1 MNTDLKRNPTF
12 DVMSETK
19 KSIPNILTVLRI
31 ILAIICTYFAFQG
44 DKTSLT
50 ISLIIFIVASITDFF
65 DGYLARKW
73 KTESNFGKIT
83 DPIADKVLILGVL
96 FSFTMQDVVPLLF
109 TMIIAFREIL
119 LTIIRLVLA
128 PKKVVIASVSSG
140 KLKTG
145 TQITALILIYLFMI
159 FIKPLQA
166 FFGIH
171 TIQWTIYGLLL
182 FVVAITVY
190 SGIEFF
196 VLNKRAIKKLM

>member
-1 MNTDLKRNPTF
+1 
-12 DVMSETK
+12 MSESK

-31 ILAIICTYFAFQG
+31 ILAIACTYFAIQG
-44 DKTSLT
+44 DRTSLT
-50 ISLIIFIVASITDFF
+50 ISLILFIVASITDFF

-96 FSFTMQDVVPLLF
+96 FSFSMQDVVPLLF

-119 LTIIRLVLA
+119 LTVIRLVLA

-140 KLKTG
+140 KLKTAS
-145 TQITALILIYLFMI
+145 QITALILIYLFMI

-166 FFGIH
+166 QFGLKN
-171 TIQWTIYGLLL
+171 IQWTIYGLLI

>member
-1 MNTDLKRNPTF
+1 
-12 DVMSETK
+12 MSESK

-31 ILAIICTYFAFQG
+31 VLAVVCTYFAIQG
-44 DKTSLT
+44 DQTSLT
-50 ISLIIFIVASITDFF
+50 ISLVLFVVASITDFF

-96 FSFTMQDVVPLLF
+96 FSFSMQDVVPLLF

-119 LTIIRLVLA
+119 LTVIRLILA

-140 KLKTG
+140 KLKTAS
-145 TQITALILIYLFMI
+145 QITALILIYLFMI
-159 FIKPLQA
+159 FIKPLQEIV
-166 FFGIH
+166 GLKN
-171 TIQWTIYGLLL
+171 IQWTIYGLLL
-182 FVVAITVY
+182 FVVGITVY
-190 SGIEFF
+190 SGVEFF